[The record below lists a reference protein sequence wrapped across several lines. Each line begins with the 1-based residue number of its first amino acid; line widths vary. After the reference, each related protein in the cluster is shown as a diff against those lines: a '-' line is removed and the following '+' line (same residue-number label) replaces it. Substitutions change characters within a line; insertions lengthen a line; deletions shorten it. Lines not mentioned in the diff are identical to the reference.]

1 MRSSHYLFYLFYSI
15 APLLSFANAAGFFK
29 LQANECGG
37 AIADPATR
45 NIYI

>member
-1 MRSSHYLFYLFYSI
+1 MRSSHISFVFFDPI
-15 APLLSFANAAGFFK
+15 APLLSSGNAISIVQS
-29 LQANECGG
+29 QANECGG